1 MAERLLDFD
10 PLTGLKTF
18 HSFDETTQTT
28 AIRYSQ
34 DVEPVLDA
42 NKADL
47 NHADRK
53 MGDMV
58 HVARVPIGIQL
69 EWFAKYGVRM
79 WDKNHRG
86 RVSRLLDSNEYKYLK
101 RLPIQLG
108 NHD

>member
-18 HSFDETTQTT
+18 HDYDEMSDTTI
-28 AIRYSQ
+28 IRYEQ

-42 NKADL
+42 NKYDQ

-58 HVARVPIGIQL
+58 HVARVPIAVQL
-69 EWFAKYGVRM
+69 EWYTKYGVRM
-79 WDKNHRG
+79 WDPDHKKA
-86 RVSRLLDSNEYKYLK
+86 VSRLLDSPDYRYLK
-101 RLPIQLG
+101 RLPITLG
-108 NHD
+108 NH